1 MKKCLKIAGITLGSL
16 VGLLLVV
23 LCVVC
28 WLVLTPARLTPILSG
43 QMEKFIT
50 APTSLG
56 QVDVSLFSS
65 FPNLELQVDNFVITN
80 PMAGAPSDTVV
91 SVGRLS
97 GAIDVKAYLK
107 EKEIILHDL
116 TLSSGDINIFT
127 DASGNT
133 NYAIFPAQAEK
144 AEEEPTAFDLGKIMS
159 AADLKKIALEDVDI
173 KYISTPDTL
182 SAELA
187 GVNLSLSGAMRGDAL
202 RGELLFGIEAINL
215 TTSAGPLATEWPLS
229 LKVPFKAEAGV
240 ATLDKAT
247 LSVADLIELAVE
259 GTLGKDGEAIDT
271 DLLLTLS
278 ELDIENTLAAL
289 PSSFRDL
296 VKDIDAAGII
306 GIEATAKG
314 RLAEGEL
321 PQVTATLNLADGSLR
336 HPAIPLPI
344 NNIGGTLTATAQQK
358 AGEELTA
365 SAIIDALSL
374 STPKSTATLAGRAD
388 NLLADPTADL
398 TLTTKVSLPEVAGLL
413 PDTLPLAAEGVLS
426 GTIKAAGKLSDLTAG
441 AYEKLRADG
450 NLAFTDLSLHYDTLH
465 IATQSLTTH
474 LALPNPHPA
483 ENTFA
488 HLSLGWEELAA
499 FAGSNMQAHLQSG
512 SGDVDLTNPMEHI
525 GANLALTIDGMQG
538 SMEAYKADISR
549 ATLTGQFDHTAG
561 DTLTIPTL
569 TARLQLDKVNADASP
584 MALVGNNLGVTVAM
598 RADPDEPTR
607 PVVTLHYDNA
617 ALNATLGPDHTATL
631 GDVEMLATMIIHNEE
646 ENPLLRFNPTGKV
659 SIHNVNY
666 NNPTLLVEG
675 EPMPI
680 EVPEISL
687 TFTPERFD
695 IVDSRVVA
703 GRSDF
708 RLEGVLDNLTSFLRK
723 EELLQGRLKFSSQQ
737 TDINQLMALT
747 SGIGYSEE
755 ELAEDKVLAAHAAPP
770 LAGEESEEAMPF
782 MVPKGVSL
790 RLDVDI
796 ADALIGNDS
805 ARGVKGSV
813 SVEDGTLVLDDLH
826 FTTSA
831 TEMHLTAMYQSPR
844 PNHLFVGLDCHML
857 DIEIGNLLN
866 LFPEMG
872 EMMPMLRSFGGG
884 GEFHIA
890 AETNLDRNYNL
901 KPSTIRGAASL
912 RGEDLVLMDG
922 ETFTEISR
930 LLRFNK
936 RTENKIDSL
945 SAEFTIFREEIDIYP
960 FLVVMDEYKAIV
972 GGRHNLDMS
981 MDYNISLIHNPLIP
995 IRLGLDITGN
1005 IDDIKFRLAECKY
1018 ADLYRPA
1025 EQKVVETSQL
1035 ALRELIR
1042 KALTRSV
1049 ESEPTVSDEE
1059 KGGES

>member
-1 MKKCLKIAGITLGSL
+1 MKKYLKIAGITLGSL
-16 VGLLLVV
+16 VGLLLVT

-43 QMEKFIT
+43 QMERFIT

-80 PMAGAPSDTVV
+80 PMEGAPSDTVV

-107 EKEIILHDL
+107 NKEIVLHDL
-116 TLSSGDINIFT
+116 TLSRGDINIFT
-127 DASGNT
+127 DASGKA
-133 NYAIFPAQAEK
+133 NYAIFPAKE
-144 AEEEPTAFDLGKIMS
+144 EEIVEEPTTFDLGKIMS
-159 AADLKKIALEDVDI
+159 AADLKKIALEEVDI

-182 SAELA
+182 KAELE
-187 GVNLSLSGAMRGDAL
+187 GVNLALNGSMRGETL
-202 RGELLFGIEAINL
+202 RGQLLFGIEAIDL
-215 TTSAGPLATEWPLS
+215 TISSDPLATDWPLS
-229 LKVPFKAEAGV
+229 LKIPFKAEDGM

-247 LSVADLIELAVE
+247 LSVADLIELALD
-259 GTLGKDGEAIDT
+259 GTLSKEGEAIST
-271 DLLLTLS
+271 DLSLKVS
-278 ELDIENTLAAL
+278 DLDVGKTLAAL
-289 PSSFRDL
+289 PASFKDL
-296 VKDIDAAGII
+296 VKDIDASGVV

-321 PQVTATLNLADGSLR
+321 PQITATLNLTDGSLR

-344 NNIGGTLTATAQQK
+344 NNIGGKLTATAEQK
-358 AGEELTA
+358 VGEEMTA
-365 SAIIDALSL
+365 SALIEALSL
-374 STPKSTATLAGRAD
+374 STPKSTATLSGKAT
-388 NLLADPTADL
+388 NLLGDPTADL
-398 TLTTKVSLPEVAGLL
+398 SLTTKVSLPEMAGLL
-413 PDTLPLAAEGVLS
+413 PDTLPLAAEGMLS
-426 GTIKAAGKLSDLTAG
+426 GTIKAAGRLSDLTAG
-441 AYEKLRADG
+441 VYEKLSADG
-450 NLAFTDLSLHYDTLH
+450 NLALTDLSLHYDTLH

-474 LALPNPHPA
+474 ITLPNPHPA

-488 HLSLGWEELAA
+488 HISLGWEELAA
-499 FAGSNMQAHLQSG
+499 FAGNNLQARLQSG
-512 SGDVDLTNPMEHI
+512 SGDVDLTNPMERI
-525 GANLALTIDGMQG
+525 GANLALTIGGLQG
-538 SMEAYKADISR
+538 SMEEYKADISQ
-549 ATLTGQFDHTAG
+549 ATLTGQIDHTAG
-561 DTLTIPTL
+561 DTLTIPSV
-569 TARLQLDKVNADASP
+569 TARLLLDRVTADASP
-584 MALVGNNLGVTVAM
+584 MAVEGDNLGVTVAM
-598 RADPDEPTR
+598 RADPDDPSR
-607 PVVTLHYDNA
+607 PVVTLHYDNS
-617 ALNATLGPDHTATL
+617 ALGITLGPDHTATL
-631 GDVEMLATMIIHNEE
+631 GDVEMLANMIIHNEE

-666 NNPTLLVEG
+666 NNPTLLVEN

-695 IVDSRVVA
+695 IIDSRVVA

-708 RLEGVLDNLTSFLRK
+708 RLEGVIDNLTSFLRD
-723 EELLQGRLKFSSQQ
+723 EELLQGRLRFSSQQ

-747 SGIGYSEE
+747 SGIGYTEE
-755 ELAEDKVLAAHAAPP
+755 ELSEGEMLAAHAAPP
-770 LAGEESEEAMPF
+770 LTEEATEEAIPF

-805 ARGVKGSV
+805 ARGVKGTV

-960 FLVVMDEYKAIV
+960 FLVVMDEYKAII

-1005 IDDIKFRLAECKY
+1005 INDMKFRLAECKY

-1025 EQKVVETSQL
+1025 RQEVVETSQL

-1042 KALTRSV
+1042 KALTRAV
-1049 ESEPTVSDEE
+1049 EATTEE
-1059 KGGES
+1059 ENGGES

>member
-1 MKKCLKIAGITLGSL
+1 MKKWLKIAGISLGSL
-16 VGLLLVV
+16 VGLLLVT

-28 WLVLTPARLTPILSG
+28 WLVFTPARLTPILSG
-43 QMEKFIT
+43 QMEKFIS

-65 FPNLELQVDNFVITN
+65 FSTLELQIDNFVITN
-80 PMAGAPSDTVV
+80 PMEGAPSDTVV

-107 EKEIILHDL
+107 NKEIILHDL
-116 TLSSGDINIFT
+116 TLSRGNINIFT
-127 DASGNT
+127 DSSGKT
-133 NYAIFPAQAEK
+133 NYDIFPAKEEEV
-144 AEEEPTAFDLGKIMS
+144 AEESVPLDLGKIMS
-159 AADLKKIALEDVDI
+159 AADLKKIALEEVDI
-173 KYISTPDTL
+173 KYISIPDTL
-182 SAELA
+182 SAEFA
-187 GVNLSLSGAMRGDAL
+187 GVNLSLSGSMRGENL
-202 RGELLFGIEAINL
+202 RGQLLFGIEAINM
-215 TTSAGPLATEWPLS
+215 TTSAGPLATDWPLS
-229 LKVPFKAEAGV
+229 LKVPFKAEGGV
-240 ATLDKAT
+240 ATLNKAT
-247 LSVADLIELAVE
+247 LSVADLIELAVD
-259 GTLGKDGEAIDT
+259 GTLSKEGEGIDT
-271 DLLLTLS
+271 DLSLIVS
-278 ELDIENTLAAL
+278 DLDIETTLAAL
-289 PSSFRDL
+289 PASFREL
-296 VKDIDAAGII
+296 VKDIDASGVV
-306 GIEATAKG
+306 GVTATAKG

-321 PQVTATLNLADGSLR
+321 PHVTATLNLADGSLR

-344 NNIGGTLTATAQQK
+344 NKIDGKLVATAGQK
-358 AGEELTA
+358 AGEEMTA
-365 SAIIDALSL
+365 SALIDALSL
-374 STPKSTATLAGRAD
+374 ATPQSSVTISGKAN
-388 NLLADPTADL
+388 NLLGDPTADL

-413 PDTLPLAAEGVLS
+413 PDTLPLAAEGILS
-426 GTIKAAGKLSDLTAG
+426 GTVKAAGALSDLTAG
-441 AYEKLRADG
+441 AYDRLRADG
-450 NLAFTDLSLHYDTLH
+450 NLSLTDLSIHYDTLH

-474 LALPNPHPA
+474 IVLPNPHHA

-488 HLSLGWEELAA
+488 HLSFGWQELAA
-499 FAGSNMQAHLQSG
+499 FAGNNLQARLQTG
-512 SGDVDLTNPMEHI
+512 SGDVDLTNPLEHI
-525 GANLALTIDGMQG
+525 GANLALTIDGLQG
-538 SMEAYKADISR
+538 AMEEYKADISR
-549 ATLTGQFDHTAG
+549 ATLTGQIDHTTG
-561 DTLTIPTL
+561 DTVTIPSL
-569 TARLQLDKVNADASP
+569 TARVILDKVAAEASP
-584 MALVGNNLGVTVAM
+584 MAVVGNNLGVTLAM

-607 PVVTLHYDNA
+607 PVVTLHYDNS
-617 ALNATLGPDHTATL
+617 ALNATLGPDHTAAL
-631 GDVEMLATMIIHNEE
+631 GNVELLATMIIRSEE

-659 SIHNVNY
+659 SIRDVNY

-695 IVDSRVVA
+695 IIDSRVVA

-708 RLEGVLDNLTSFLRK
+708 RLEGVLDNLTSFLRN
-723 EELLQGRLKFSSQQ
+723 EALLQGRLKFSSEQ

-747 SGIGYSEE
+747 SGIGYTEE
-755 ELAEDKVLAAHAAPP
+755 EISGGETLAAHAAPP
-770 LAGEESEEAMPF
+770 LSEEAGEEAMPF

-805 ARGVKGSV
+805 ARGVKGTV

-872 EMMPMLRSFGGG
+872 DMMPMLRSFGGG

-890 AETNLDRNYNL
+890 AETNLDRNYNI

-936 RTENKIDSL
+936 HTENKIDSL

-960 FLVVMDEYKAIV
+960 FLVVMDEYKAII

-1005 IDDIKFRLAECKY
+1005 IEDMKFRLAECKY

-1025 EQKVVETSQL
+1025 RQEVVETSQL

-1042 KALTRSV
+1042 KALTRTV
-1049 ESEPTVSDEE
+1049 ESEPTEAEE
-1059 KGGES
+1059 DKGGDS

>member
-1 MKKCLKIAGITLGSL
+1 MKKGLKIAGITLGSL
-16 VGLLLVV
+16 VGLLLVT

-43 QMEKFIT
+43 QMEKLFT
-50 APTSLG
+50 TPASLG
-56 QVDVSLFSS
+56 QVNISLFSS
-65 FPNLELQVDNFVITN
+65 FPNLELQIDDFVITN
-80 PMAGAPSDTVV
+80 NMVSAPSDTLL

-107 EKEIILHDL
+107 NKEIILHDL
-116 TLSSGDINIFT
+116 TLSRGTINLFI
-127 DASGNT
+127 DAEGNT

-144 AEEEPTAFDLGKIMS
+144 ENEEPSSLDLGKIMS

-173 KYISTPDTL
+173 QYISIPDTL
-182 SAELA
+182 SAGLS
-187 GVNLSLSGAMRGDAL
+187 GVDLSLSGAMRGESL
-202 RGELLFGIEAINL
+202 RGALSLGIEAIDL
-215 TTSAGPLATEWPLS
+215 ATSAGPLATDWPLS
-229 LKVPFKAEAGV
+229 LNIPFKADSGV
-240 ATLDKAT
+240 ATLNKAT

-259 GTLGKDGEAIDT
+259 GTLGKEDEAINT
-271 DLLLTLS
+271 NLLLTLG
-278 ELDIENTLAAL
+278 ELDIEKTLAAL
-289 PSSFRDL
+289 PASFKEL
-296 VKDIDAAGII
+296 VKDIDASGII
-306 GIEATAKG
+306 DIEATAKG

-321 PQVTATLNLADGSLR
+321 PQITATLHLADGTLR

-344 NNIGGTLTATAQQK
+344 NNIDGSLTAK
-358 AGEELTA
+358 AEQRGGSALTA
-365 SAIIDALSL
+365 SALIESLSL
-374 STPKSTATLAGRAD
+374 ATPQSTATISGSAE
-388 NLLADPTADL
+388 NLLGDPKADL
-398 TLTTKVSLPEVAGLL
+398 TLTTRVSIPEVAALL
-413 PDTLPLAAEGVLS
+413 PDTLPLAAEGMLC
-426 GTIKAAGKLSDLTAG
+426 GTIQAAGTLSDLTAG
-441 AYEKLRADG
+441 AYERLHADG

-465 IATQSLTTH
+465 IATQSLTSH
-474 LALPNPHPA
+474 IALPNPHPA

-499 FAGSNMQAHLQSG
+499 FAGNSLQARMQSG

-525 GANLALTIDGMQG
+525 GANLALTIDGLQG
-538 SMEAYKADISR
+538 SMAEYKADITR
-549 ATLTGQFDHTAG
+549 TTLTGQIDHTPG
-561 DTLTIPTL
+561 DTLTIPSL
-569 TARLQLDKVNADASP
+569 TARLQLDRVTADASP
-584 MALVGNNLGVTVAM
+584 MALVGDNMGVTVAM

-607 PVVTLHYDNA
+607 PVVTLHYDNSS
-617 ALNATLGPDHTATL
+617 LNATLGPDHTAAL

-695 IVDSRVVA
+695 IIDSRIVA

-747 SGIGYSEE
+747 SGIGYTEE

-770 LAGEESEEAMPF
+770 LAEEEAEEAMPF

-1042 KALTRSV
+1042 KALTRTV
-1049 ESEPTVSDEE
+1049 EAITEE
-1059 KGGES
+1059 DNENGGES